1 MDQLKEMLKSKFPTI
16 DFDNETAL
24 TSSGI
29 LDSLAVVTIIAELES
44 LYDISVTM
52 EYIQPKYFES
62 VDTMWE
68 MVEELMC

>member
-1 MDQLKEMLKSKFPTI
+1 MDQLKEMLKNKFPTV

>member
-1 MDQLKEMLKSKFPTI
+1 MEQLKEMLKSKFPTV

-29 LDSLAVVTIIAELES
+29 LDSLAVVTIIAEIES
-44 LYDISVTM
+44 MYDISVTM

-68 MVEELMC
+68 MVEELI